1 MVTIA
6 GGKCFRFLYLKQSR
20 VIALT
25 TTKEG
30 VHLHG
35 RAGRHVDTGVAH
47 KTFLVTTAIDIMEAA
62 GIQVYR
68 RATGTLGFCSA
79 CAGEGTAT
87 IDIHI
92 GKAVGI
98 LRLGI
103 VHEYI
108 ALFLHGII

>member
-6 GGKCFRFLYLKQSR
+6 GGKLWLCFKQSD
-20 VIALT
+20 VIAFT

-30 VHLHG
+30 VHLDG

-68 RATGTLGFCSA
+68 RTTGTLGFCSA

>member
-35 RAGRHVDTGVAH
+35 RAGRYVNTGITH
-47 KTFLVTTAIDIMEAA
+47 QTLLVTTAIDVVEAA

-68 RATGTLGFCSA
+68 RTTSA
-79 CAGEGTAT
+79 LRFYRTCAGEGTAT